1 MSLNFDLIWFNLD
14 REFIQFE
21 LPQKLNNSIQ
31 IQKIDKKKNI
41 KIIFK
46 ILINETTY
54 TYTGLNSLYK
64 ASDSAHY
71 RYVIGFTVN
80 ARK

>member
-31 IQKIDKKKNI
+31 IQKINKKR
-41 KIIFK
+41 
-46 ILINETTY
+46 T
-54 TYTGLNSLYK
+54 
-64 ASDSAHY
+64 
-71 RYVIGFTVN
+71 
-80 ARK
+80 